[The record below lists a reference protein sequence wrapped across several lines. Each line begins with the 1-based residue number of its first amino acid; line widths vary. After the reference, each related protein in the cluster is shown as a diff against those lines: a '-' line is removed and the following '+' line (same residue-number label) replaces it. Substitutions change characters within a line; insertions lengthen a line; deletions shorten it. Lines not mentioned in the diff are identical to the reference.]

1 MLTKAKVLDFKMKEL
16 KLIALYYYICDCYD
30 NELKWHCQRFS
41 NNISI
46 LDNLTKITDE
56 EILTIYLYSMMEEE
70 KYKIKSIHT
79 YAKNYMS
86 SWFPSLP
93 SYPRFTI
100 RLNRLSNVFPLLL
113 KSFLEDAK
121 GIFQDEIDF
130 GLSVLDAMPIITCSA
145 KRKGKVAREIVD
157 KGYCSTKSLHYYGL
171 KLHLI
176 GFRRVGKIPFPEVI
190 RLSGAAENDLNATR
204 EDIDTSKNRC
214 FFADKA
220 YSVVSNKAFVQK
232 LRLNDVEILTPVK
245 LVKGEPQNIRQFDK
259 AANDLFS
266 TAVSKVRQPVESFFA
281 WLNRINDIQRAS
293 LVRSTKGLNVHVF
306 GRITAAIAA
315 WVIS

>member
-1 MLTKAKVLDFKMKEL
+1 MLLKAKELDFNMKEL

-30 NELKWHCQRFS
+30 KELKWHCQRFS

-79 YAKNYMS
+79 YAKKYMS

-93 SYPRFTI
+93 SYPRFTT
-100 RLNRLSNVFPLLL
+100 RLNRLSSVFPLLL
-113 KSFLEDAK
+113 KSFIQDAK
-121 GIFQDEIDF
+121 DIFYKEIDF
-130 GLSVLDAMPIITCSA
+130 GLSILDAMPIITCSA
-145 KRKGKVAREIVD
+145 KRKAKVAREIVD

-176 GFRRVGKIPFPEVI
+176 GFRRVGKLPFPEVI

-204 EDIDTSKNRC
+204 EDIDTSINRC
-214 FFADKA
+214 FLADKA
-220 YSVVSNKAFVQK
+220 YSVVANKTFVRK
-232 LRLNDVEILTPVK
+232 LKLNDVEILTPVK
-245 LVKGEPQNIRQFDK
+245 LIKGEAQNIRQFDK

-266 TAVSKVRQPVESFFA
+266 TAVSKVRQPIEGFFG
-281 WLNRINDIQRAS
+281 WLNRINDIQKAS
-293 LVRSTKGLNVHVF
+293 LVRSTKGLNVHIF
-306 GRITAAIAA
+306 GRLTAAIAT
-315 WVIS
+315 WIIF